1 MDNCNIL
8 YVDDEIENLTSFKF
22 LFKRSF
28 QIILANSAT
37 EGLQTLEEED
47 VQIVISDQR
56 MPNMTGIE
64 FLEKVSSDHPE
75 IVRILLTGYT
85 DTETTTEALTQG
97 KIDKCMS
104 KPFELDEMKIALLEA
119 LELYKQRN
127 LST

>member
-75 IVRILLTGYT
+75 TKSV
-85 DTETTTEALTQG
+85 AG
-97 KIDKCMS
+97 K
-104 KPFELDEMKIALLEA
+104 
-119 LELYKQRN
+119 
-127 LST
+127 